1 MAKKNRLDFPGG
13 GWYHIANSGI
23 PGWKRGMAGQI
34 RTKGG
39 GFRQAALGTGLWA
52 AIIYGE
58 VWRMDGRCWIVGAG
72 DWCAEGWSP
81 QAGDLVIAADG
92 GQAPLSQLGAMA
104 DVVVGDFDSL
114 REAPRGGEIVR
125 LPAEKDDTDMVAAL
139 RLGLARGYRDF
150 RLYGAAGGRIDH
162 TIANLQALGF
172 LARQGARG
180 VLVEA
185 RYKLVAL
192 WNGEMRFRAKSRGM
206 LSVFAQCGEARG
218 VDLEGLKY
226 EQHGFTLREDYPM
239 GVSNE
244 FTGILA
250 RVAVRE
256 GMLLVAWEH
265 TAFAE
270 GI

>member
-1 MAKKNRLDFPGG
+1 
-13 GWYHIANSGI
+13 
-23 PGWKRGMAGQI
+23 
-34 RTKGG
+34 
-39 GFRQAALGTGLWA
+39 
-52 AIIYGE
+52 
-58 VWRMDGRCWIVGAG
+58 MDGRCWIVGAG

-81 QAGDLVIAADG
+81 LAGDLVIAADG
-92 GQAPLSQLGAMA
+92 GQAPLSQLGARA

-244 FTGILA
+244 FTGIPA